1 MKMKKTIAAVAG
13 LLATTVA
20 ASAAD
25 MAVKARPIIPAEV
38 WSWTGFYIG
47 GHVGAGWGTTEST
60 LTNVQRWPSGHL
72 NFPLSLPF
80 SQNSRSGF
88 LGGGQVGANWQSGW
102 AVFGVQGDIAG
113 LDVKGTAPCL
123 VVLGCTTESKWLASV
138 TGRLGAVVAD
148 RGLIYVKGGAAW
160 LNSDHRVTTPGFGPG
175 APVTTLTSA
184 NSHRLGLDPRSRHR
198 MDDHPELDRVH
209 RVQLLRLR
217 QEERGIPDQHRLWHP
232 DRSDGQRGPRQ
243 QALGRQGRREL
254 QVRLGY
260 SARRE
265 VLRTKRTLSC
275 ASRKPQGPSPW
286 GFLLAGWLRLKRDA
300 L

>member
-1 MKMKKTIAAVAG
+1 MKMTKTIAAVAG

-25 MAVKARPIIPAEV
+25 MAVKARPIVVPAEV

-47 GHVGAGWGTTEST
+47 AHVGAGWGTTEST
-60 LTNVQRWPSGHL
+60 LTNVIVGPPINV

-88 LGGGQVGANWQSGW
+88 LGGGQIGANWQSGW

-160 LNSDHRVTTPGFGPG
+160 LNSDHRVTTPGLG
-175 APVTTLTSA
+175 ALLPVTTLTSA
-184 NSHRLGLDPRSRHR
+184 NSTTWGWTLGLGTEWMITRNWTAFIEYNYYDFDTKNVAFPINTF
-198 MDDHPELDRVH
+198 
-209 RVQLLRLR
+209 
-217 QEERGIPDQHRLWHP
+217 GIPIAVTVNADIVNKLSVAKVGVNYKFDWGTP
-232 DRSDGQRGPRQ
+232 
-243 QALGRQGRREL
+243 
-254 QVRLGY
+254 VV
-260 SARRE
+260 ARY
-265 VLRTKRTLSC
+265 
-275 ASRKPQGPSPW
+275 
-286 GFLLAGWLRLKRDA
+286 
-300 L
+300 